1 MRVGG
6 LGSGG
11 TEVGIGTDPPEG
23 SGVGVDETSVAGVFE
38 PLRRVATLSVAL
50 QHPPDS
56 PEKKIDI
63 ATISKH

>member
-1 MRVGG
+1 
-6 LGSGG
+6 
-11 TEVGIGTDPPEG
+11 
-23 SGVGVDETSVAGVFE
+23 VDETSVAGVFE

-56 PEKKIDI
+56 PEKKIDL